1 MGRIDISFEA
11 VRQKSDK
18 LSNQLKCK
26 LEGEIIAGYERLEEN
41 IFQSGGEVVD
51 MIAEELRQEKEAL
64 IEMKNFMESMLRL
77 MQESTNAF
85 EETDV
90 RYQTAF
96 KNYGQE
102 K

>member
-1 MGRIDISFEA
+1 MGRIDISFET
-11 VRQKSDK
+11 VRQKSSK
-18 LSNQLKCK
+18 LSNQLQCK
-26 LEGEIIAGYERLEEN
+26 LEGNIIAGYERLEKN

-51 MIAEELRQEKEAL
+51 MIVEELKQEKEAL
-64 IEMKNFMESMLRL
+64 IEMKNFMENMLKL

-85 EETDV
+85 EETDA
-90 RYQTAF
+90 RYQTAL